1 VALNLKIIKINLCFL
16 KIIFQKKRKK
26 KKILTFTLRIELLL
40 FPSYKKLGFLRVNPS
55 PPCSIIFS
63 NSSSKCSFPLHFE
76 NLTIWIFSFSL
87 IFCFKNSILS
97 SNGIIDKFSFPK
109 K

>member
-1 VALNLKIIKINLCFL
+1 M
-16 KIIFQKKRKK
+16 
-26 KKILTFTLRIELLL
+26 RIELLR

-63 NSSSKCSFPLHFE
+63 NSSSKCSFPLHFV
-76 NLTIWIFSFSL
+76 NSTISIFSFSL

-97 SNGIIDKFSFPK
+97 SNGIIDKIFSLPPK
-109 K
+109 NKINK

>member
-1 VALNLKIIKINLCFL
+1 MNNLIKLLRSEVSVYLIYLLNKSTLYLSKNEVFKNNIS
-16 KIIFQKKRKK
+16 KK
-26 KKILTFTLRIELLL
+26 KKIILTFTLRIELLL

-76 NLTIWIFSFSL
+76 NFTI
-87 IFCFKNSILS
+87 
-97 SNGIIDKFSFPK
+97 
-109 K
+109 